1 MSNTLNDEWVREFG
15 LLQALESQKHF
26 IERSGS
32 LKLQIDLI
40 GEEKDMNKDHALILY
55 RICQEFFSNTLKYAE
70 ASLIIVRLEHGAT
83 HLKMSLSDNGKGFD
97 DSKLKKKYPS
107 RAVQIIT
114 DRLAIINKNYK
125 STANFK
131 IVDNIQ
137 TGVKV
142 EVCLPIIFNG

>member
-1 MSNTLNDEWVREFG
+1 MRFPNKFDYQIEMADDLEIDEIKVPSM
-15 LLQALESQKHF
+15 LLQPF
-26 IERSGS
+26 IENS
-32 LKLQIDLI
+32 I
-40 GEEKDMNKDHALILY
+40 
-55 RICQEFFSNTLKYAE
+55 
-70 ASLIIVRLEHGAT
+70 EHGFKGIEYEGIILIKIFKENSQ
-83 HLKMSLSDNGKGFD
+83 LKIIISDNGKGFG
-97 DSKLKKKYPS
+97 DSKLEKKYPS

-142 EVCLPIIFNG
+142 EVCLPIIFNS

>member
-1 MSNTLNDEWVREFG
+1 M
-15 LLQALESQKHF
+15 LEVS
-26 IERSGS
+26 I
-32 LKLQIDLI
+32 
-40 GEEKDMNKDHALILY
+40 
-55 RICQEFFSNTLKYAE
+55 
-70 ASLIIVRLEHGAT
+70 EHGFKGIEYEGIILIKIFKENSQ
-83 HLKMSLSDNGKGFD
+83 LKIIISDNGKGFG
-97 DSKLKKKYPS
+97 DSKLEKKYPS